1 MNGLHPSQPGL
12 MGDLEQLEQ
21 EIRQTQE
28 TVAETTGSA
37 LAGDDLI
44 EATVTG
50 DGRLLRLVLDP
61 RAYREFAPESLADEI
76 VGVVNAARTK
86 ALEAAVDVL
95 TVRLPRLGS
104 PIGDDPTFGP
114 LLAEAQR
121 PVARRGTD
129 PAR

>member
-1 MNGLHPSQPGL
+1 